1 MCIYI
6 DNSLSQN
13 ILFQCILCVVN
24 CQLEVTCCTIPTCTS
39 HFSFF
44 EGSDS
49 LSYLDPLTNN
59 KRPSLSVRRMWEMV
73 RYNGKQ
79 YLQVCSQA
87 RAMSNICI
95 HIWVFPKIRG
105 PQNGWLIMENPITS
119 RVEWFGGTTIFG
131 TSIWTSVAWTKDT
144 TSIWHYGTWN
154 MHKKCRH
161 LKDFCCLHYGTDV

>member
-1 MCIYI
+1 MLYHTY
-6 DNSLSQN
+6 LHEP
-13 ILFQCILCVVN
+13 F
-24 CQLEVTCCTIPTCTS
+24 
-39 HFSFF
+39 FF

-95 HIWVFPKIRG
+95 HIYGCFQKLGV
-105 PQNGWLIMENPITS
+105 PQNGWFIMENPI
-119 RVEWFGGTTIFG
+119 RVE
-131 TSIWTSVAWTKDT
+131 
-144 TSIWHYGTWN
+144 
-154 MHKKCRH
+154 
-161 LKDFCCLHYGTDV
+161 